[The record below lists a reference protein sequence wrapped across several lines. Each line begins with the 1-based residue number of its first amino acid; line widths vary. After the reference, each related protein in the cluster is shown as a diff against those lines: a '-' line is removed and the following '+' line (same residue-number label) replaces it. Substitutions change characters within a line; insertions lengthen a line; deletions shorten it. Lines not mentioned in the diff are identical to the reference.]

1 VTVVPLGRSSWAEV
15 FTTALRGDPCEV
27 VGLADGPQPLPVTDW
42 SGPLDAGDLAVLGH
56 CRGATLDIGCGPGR
70 MTRAL
75 AEAGHAVLGID
86 VVPEAVAM
94 TRRRGGVALVR
105 DVFTAVPGEGRWGTA
120 LLADGNIGI
129 GGDPRAL
136 LARVH
141 DLLAPGGRAVV
152 DLWAPGHGV
161 RAGLVRLRTPGLL
174 SRPFRWA
181 VVGADAIGPLAVAAG
196 LAVHGL
202 HVHGDRWFAVLEK
215 LR

>member
-1 VTVVPLGRSSWAEV
+1 VTVVPLGTSYTEV
-15 FTTALRGDPCEV
+15 FTSALRGEPCEV
-27 VGLADGPQPLPVTDW
+27 VGLGAVPQPLPVTAW
-42 SGPLDAGDLAVLGH
+42 NGPVGSGDLAVLAH

-75 AEAGHAVLGID
+75 AESGHAVLGID

-94 TRRRGGVALVR
+94 TRSRGGVALVQ
-105 DVFTAVPGEGRWGTA
+105 DVFGPLPGEGRWATA

-129 GGDPRAL
+129 GGDPRTL

-141 DLLAPGGRAVV
+141 DLLTPGGRVVV

-161 RAGLVRLRTPGLL
+161 RSALVRLQTPGLH

-181 VVGADAIGPLAVAAG
+181 VVGADAIGPLAASAG
-196 LAVHGL
+196 LVVHGL
-202 HVHGDRWFAVLEK
+202 HVHGTRWFAVLEK
-215 LR
+215 VR